1 MKNSPHCP
9 CVLIFMQTR
18 GRVITIK
25 PLGNNL
31 EENVPFQS
39 EIKILALSYFQTDPK
54 T

>member
-25 PLGNNL
+25 PFL